1 MVRKTNSMPR
11 TDLATYRL
19 GHLRDA
25 WAVHCRRS
33 GLNASE
39 GMRNLLQS
47 VLAKKPRKPSAN
59 LELPASTISAPEKL
73 TIRLNRRE
81 IRDAEAFIGRL
92 GIKSINRWIVGLVR
106 AQLYAEPILSD
117 PELEALVNSTGELRA
132 IGRNLN
138 QIARHLNYGEP
149 LEHGSLDVLT
159 TLNQHIDAHTKSVT
173 AILSKNVSRWR
184 RSR

>member
-1 MVRKTNSMPR
+1 MPR

-19 GHLRDA
+19 GHLKDA

-39 GMRNLLQS
+39 GLRNLLQS
-47 VLAKKPRKPSAN
+47 VLAKKPQKHSHARTDHLS
-59 LELPASTISAPEKL
+59 LVPASKSAPEKL
-73 TIRLNRRE
+73 TIRLTRRE
-81 IRDAEAFIGRL
+81 LQDAEAFIARL
-92 GIKSINRWIVGLVR
+92 GIKSINRWLVGLVR
-106 AQLYAEPILSD
+106 THLYSEPILTER
-117 PELEALVNSTGELRA
+117 ELAAIVQSTGELRA

-149 LEHGSLDVLT
+149 LPDSHLEIIEALREH
-159 TLNQHIDAHTKSVT
+159 IAAHTDQVST
-173 AILSKNVSRWR
+173 ILSKNVSRWR